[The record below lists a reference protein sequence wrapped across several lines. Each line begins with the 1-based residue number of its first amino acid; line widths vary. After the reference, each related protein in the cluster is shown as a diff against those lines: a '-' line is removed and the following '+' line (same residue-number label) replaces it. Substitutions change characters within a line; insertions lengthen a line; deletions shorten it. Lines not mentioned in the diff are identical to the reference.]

1 MTALPFKVIFTL
13 AWRNLWRNHRR
24 TLIMLSAI
32 TVGVWAM
39 IFMTALMRGMVD
51 DMLLNGIRN
60 LPGEV
65 QIHHPEYRDDQ
76 SINNSIEAPNERLL
90 KALQL
95 PEVKAWTTRV
105 RVPAVISSERDSR
118 GVTLLGVEP
127 NSEVQLG
134 FDLDSIVEGRFLKG
148 NNDSGIV
155 IGAKMAER
163 LETRLGKRIVIM
175 SQDPENNIAD
185 RGFRIIGI
193 YKAKMT
199 SLEEMYVYAGLT
211 TVQKLLSLE
220 NKVSEIAITGD
231 DYRNVDRWFPVIK
244 KAAGNKLQTLAWHQ
258 SDTYLSTMLTTMDG
272 FVLIWIIVVFL
283 ALSFG
288 LVNTLIMAVFER
300 IREIGLMQA
309 LGMRPSLILYQI
321 LIESFLLLV
330 IGILLGNAL
339 AIATIM
345 PLQDGID
352 ISAVA
357 KGMEMMGT
365 SSMLYP
371 ALKLNDVLLANTIVI
386 VLGLLTSILPAWHAA
401 SFDPIEALNTN

>member
-1 MTALPFKVIFTL
+1 MTALPFKAIYTL

-65 QIHHPEYRDDQ
+65 QIHHPEYRDDP
-76 SINNSIEAPNERLL
+76 SINNSIEMPDEKLL
-90 KALQL
+90 KALQSS
-95 PEVKAWTTRV
+95 EVKAWTNRV

-118 GVTLLGVEP
+118 GITLLGIEP
-127 NSEVQLG
+127 DSEVQLG
-134 FDLDSIVEGRFLKG
+134 FDLDSITEGRFL
-148 NNDSGIV
+148 NDSNDSGIV

-193 YKAKMT
+193 YKAKME
-199 SLEEMYVYAGLT
+199 SLEEMYVYAGLG
-211 TVQKLLSLE
+211 TVQKLLNLE
-220 NKVSEIAITGD
+220 NKISEIAITGD
-231 DYRNVDRWFPVIK
+231 DYRHVEGWFPIIK
-244 KAAGNKLQTLAWHQ
+244 KAAGDKLQTLPWYQA
-258 SDTYLSTMLTTMDG
+258 DTYLSTMLTTMDG

-309 LGMRPSLILYQI
+309 LGMRPSLIMYQI

-330 IGILLGNAL
+330 IGLFLGNAL
-339 AIATIM
+339 AVGTII

-401 SFDPIEALNTN
+401 SFDPIEALGKD

>member
-1 MTALPFKVIFTL
+1 
-13 AWRNLWRNHRR
+13 
-24 TLIMLSAI
+24 
-32 TVGVWAM
+32 
-39 IFMTALMRGMVD
+39 
-51 DMLLNGIRN
+51 
-60 LPGEV
+60 
-65 QIHHPEYRDDQ
+65 
-76 SINNSIEAPNERLL
+76 
-90 KALQL
+90 
-95 PEVKAWTTRV
+95 
-105 RVPAVISSERDSR
+105 
-118 GVTLLGVEP
+118 
-127 NSEVQLG
+127 
-134 FDLDSIVEGRFLKG
+134 
-148 NNDSGIV
+148 
-155 IGAKMAER
+155 MAER

-193 YKAKMT
+193 YKAKME
-199 SLEEMYVYAGLT
+199 SLEEMYVYAGIG
-211 TVQKLLSLE
+211 TVQKLLNLE
-220 NKVSEIAITGD
+220 NKISEIAITGD
-231 DYRNVDRWFPVIK
+231 DYRHVEDWFTVIK
-244 KAAGNKLQTLAWHQ
+244 KAAGDKLQTLPWYQA
-258 SDTYLSTMLTTMDG
+258 DTYLSTMLTTMDG

-330 IGILLGNAL
+330 IGLFLGNAL
-339 AIATIM
+339 AIGTII
-345 PLQDGID
+345 PLQSGID

-386 VLGLLTSILPAWHAA
+386 VLGLLTSVLPAWHAA
-401 SFDPIEALNTN
+401 SFDPIEALGKD